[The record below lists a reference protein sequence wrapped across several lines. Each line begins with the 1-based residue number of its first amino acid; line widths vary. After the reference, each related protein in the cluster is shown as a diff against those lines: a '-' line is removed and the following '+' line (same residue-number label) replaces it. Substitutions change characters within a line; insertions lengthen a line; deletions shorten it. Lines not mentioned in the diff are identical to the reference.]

1 MIIKLHDDLEEKRIL
16 GLIDDDMYYMLKI
29 RDAAF
34 NCDVAEQKRLMH
46 LKYLE
51 KRQKQKK
58 ADEERQKKQAE
69 EKQRKKAE
77 EKAEKE
83 QEKAITDAIE
93 KEVTKKLEKELQK
106 FFSKR

>member
-1 MIIKLHDDLEEKRIL
+1 MDII

-34 NCDVAEQKRLMH
+34 NCDVNEQKRLMH

-93 KEVTKKLEKELQK
+93 KELQK
-106 FFSKR
+106 FFSKH